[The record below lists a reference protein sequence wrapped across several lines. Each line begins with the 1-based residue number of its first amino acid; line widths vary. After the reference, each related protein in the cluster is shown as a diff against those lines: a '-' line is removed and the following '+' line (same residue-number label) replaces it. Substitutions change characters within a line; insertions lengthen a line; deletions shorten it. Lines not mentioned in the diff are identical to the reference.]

1 MEPGRC
7 HRYLLTAVIILTA
20 LFAAPQA
27 QAHSDPHAPVQH
39 HRAVG
44 KATAG
49 GVAHA
54 TASVSNP
61 ADPQIAQCG
70 AMMCCG
76 NACAPGGCVIAG
88 GALLPLPSYRGSTVL
103 PGDAPPSSG
112 RDSEGLRRPPRV

>member
-7 HRYLLTAVIILTA
+7 HRYLFAAVVILTA

-27 QAHSDPHAPVQH
+27 QAHNGPHAQLRH
-39 HRAVG
+39 HGVVG
-44 KATAG
+44 KTME

-54 TASVSNP
+54 TASVSSP
-61 ADPQIAQCG
+61 ADPQMAQCG
-70 AMMCCG
+70 VMMCCG
-76 NACAPGGCVIAG
+76 NACSPGGCVIVG
-88 GALLPLPSYRGSTVL
+88 DALVPLPSYRGSTVL